1 MDIYEQRIKALRQAM
16 AGLTQKDFANQH
28 GLDASYLSQLLTGH
42 RKLGEKAASS
52 LEAKIQLAPGTLVAP
67 TQQDGDEADTN
78 SVHPLLPGKKKVME
92 SLGFVTIPHLN
103 VAASMGSGNVPPDH
117 QIEVIREITVH
128 LDWIKTQGLAFS
140 GIENLAIITGDGDS
154 MNGTFRDGDSLL
166 VDRGIT
172 DIRTDA
178 VYVFTL
184 DGDLFIKRLQRL
196 TGGSL
201 RMISDNPVYP
211 AIMIEG
217 ADLEK
222 VHIQARVLLV
232 WNAKKL

>member
-1 MDIYEQRIKALRQAM
+1 
-16 AGLTQKDFANQH
+16 
-28 GLDASYLSQLLTGH
+28 
-42 RKLGEKAASS
+42 
-52 LEAKIQLAPGTLVAP
+52 
-67 TQQDGDEADTN
+67 
-78 SVHPLLPGKKKVME
+78 ME
-92 SLGFVTIPHLN
+92 SLGFVTIPHLD

-140 GIENLAIITGDGDS
+140 GIENLAIITGEGDS

-201 RMISDNPVYP
+201 RMISDNPIYP